1 MSFFVYGGRALR
13 GEIVAQ
19 GAKNAA
25 LPILFATLLAK
36 EAVTLYGVPCIGDV
50 QSALSILREMGVAVL
65 EEKEGGITL
74 LSDKASPPTPMLG
87 AVTRIR
93 ASAYLLGA
101 SLARFGEGHIAY
113 PGGCAF
119 GNRPLDYHREGLSR
133 LGALWEENE
142 NGVCVRWGKPR
153 AASYVLPY
161 PSVGATV
168 NYILAALG
176 VDGESTLG
184 GYAKEH
190 HVFDFIAFLRK
201 MGAEIYADGE
211 LLHIKGGTGLR
222 GGEYTVCPDAME
234 AGTYLIAA
242 AVTGGEV
249 TVRRVRYAE
258 LSPLLL
264 AFGEMNIPFRFCGD
278 AVTVYPPQS
287 MRGIHITASPY
298 PGFPTDLHPPMTVLL
313 SRARGGGSICDLVW
327 QDRFSYIGELRKMG
341 ASLLRS
347 EHAVRIFEGRLHGAS
362 VKAPDLR
369 GGAALLLAALA
380 AEGKSR
386 IDGADVVARGY
397 EAITQKL
404 FSLGA
409 EITCYPPL

>member
-1 MSFFVYGGRALR
+1 MSFFVYGGRVLR

-36 EAVTLYGVPCIGDV
+36 EPVTLYGVPRIGDI
-50 QSALSILREMGVAVL
+50 QSALSILREMGVTVV
-65 EEKEGGITL
+65 EEKGGGITL
-74 LSDKASPPTPMLG
+74 LSDKASPPTAVLEM
-87 AVTRIR
+87 VTRIR

-101 SLARFGEGHIAY
+101 SLARFGTGSIAY

-119 GNRPLDYHREGLSR
+119 GNRPLDYHKEGLSR
-133 LGALWEENE
+133 LGALWEEDE
-142 NGVCVRWGKPR
+142 SGVRVRWEKR
-153 AASYVLPY
+153 RTASYVLPY

-176 VDGESTLG
+176 VEGESTLG

-211 LLHIKGGTGLR
+211 LLHIKGGGLS

-278 AVTVYPPQS
+278 AVTVYPSQS
-287 MRGIHITASPY
+287 MHGIHITASPY

-313 SRARGGGSICDLVW
+313 SRARGGGSLCDLVW
-327 QDRFSYIGELRKMG
+327 QDRFSYVDELRKMG

-347 EHAVRIFEGRLHGAS
+347 EHAVRIFEGELRGAS

-369 GGAALLLAALA
+369 GGAALLLAALV

-386 IDGADVVARGY
+386 IEGADIVARGY
-397 EAITQKL
+397 EDIAKKL

-409 EITCYPPL
+409 QITCYPPL